1 MSNKKGL
8 FIVLVIYI
16 ICYIFRILEYF
27 ILRTDKTFFGE
38 AFIHKILGIIVLYIV
53 AKSMSFNCKNIGFTR
68 KKSYILSETGFPFWN
83 FCIFN

>member
-8 FIVLVIYI
+8 FIILVIYT

-38 AFIHKILGIIVLYIV
+38 AFIHKILGIIILYIV
-53 AKSMSFNCKNIGFTR
+53 AKYISFNCVNICFKR
-68 KKSYILSETGFPFWN
+68 KKAIIYI
-83 FCIFN
+83 

>member
-8 FIVLVIYI
+8 FIILVIYT

-38 AFIHKILGIIVLYIV
+38 AFIHKILGIIVLYTVI
-53 AKSMSFNCKNIGFTR
+53 KSMSFN
-68 KKSYILSETGFPFWN
+68 Y
-83 FCIFN
+83 